1 MLLQELAKMKEN
13 YFLNFKELEQ
23 AKYLMVEKDRKLEQ
37 MQTELQN
44 NKIIVELREKSA
56 KETHAEYQITLEENN
71 KLFAVIS

>member
-1 MLLQELAKMKEN
+1 
-13 YFLNFKELEQ
+13 
-23 AKYLMVEKDRKLEQ
+23 
-37 MQTELQN
+37 MQTELDN